1 MENYK
6 VAIIGGGPG
15 GYVAAIK
22 AAQLGAKTVLIEKE
36 KLGGICL
43 NWGCIPTKTLLKSA
57 KVYQY
62 VMNSEVFGIDIEDK
76 GCVRINWENMQDRK
90 ERVVNQLTGGVKSLL
105 EKNGV
110 DVING
115 EATVVSKNEISVNEQ
130 TIKTENIIIATG
142 SSPMIPPIEG
152 IHEAMEKGCV
162 VDSTG
167 LLEVKS
173 VPKELIV
180 IGAGVIGIEFACLF
194 STLGCKVTVLQR
206 SNEILGNIDK
216 DVRDTMEKKLLNM
229 GIEIIYGVNI
239 NKIEGDTAYI
249 EVSGELKQIRA
260 EKILVSTG
268 RVPNFKGIESL
279 DLEKTKRAIVTDE
292 RLRTNI
298 ENIYAIGDIIGKF
311 LLAHVASAEGIVAVQ
326 NIMGEDSKISYDNI
340 PGCIYAFPEI
350 ATVGLTEKDALEK
363 GYDVKISQ
371 FPMSANGKALAE
383 GEGSGF
389 IKIVADAN
397 QGEILGV
404 HIIGVHATDMISEA
418 LATIQL
424 EGTAHDLAKAIHPH
438 PTMSEI
444 VMEAAHGIVDRAIHL

>member
-1 MENYK
+1 MEKYNIA
-6 VAIIGGGPG
+6 VIGGGPG

-62 VMNSEVFGIDIEDK
+62 IMNSEIFGVDIEDK
-76 GCVRINWENMQDRK
+76 GCVHINWDNMQDRK
-90 ERVVNQLTGGVKSLL
+90 ERVVSQLTGGVKSLL

-110 DVING
+110 DVIMG
-115 EATVVSKNEISVNEQ
+115 EATVASKNEISVNGQ
-130 TIKTENIIIATG
+130 LIKAENIIIATG

-152 IHEAMEKGCV
+152 ISEAMENGHV

-167 LLEVKS
+167 LLEVEN
-173 VPKELIV
+173 VPKELVV

-194 STLGCKVTVLQR
+194 STLGCRVSVLQR
-206 SNEILGNIDK
+206 SNEILGNIDY
-216 DVRDTMEKKLLNM
+216 DVRKSMEKKLLNM
-229 GIEIIYGVNI
+229 GIEIIYGANI
-239 NKIEGDTAYI
+239 QKIDGDTVYI
-249 EVSGELKQIRA
+249 EVSGEARQIRA

-268 RVPNFKGIESL
+268 RVPNFKGLESL
-279 DLEKTKRAIVTDE
+279 ELEKTKRAIVTDE
-292 RLRTNI
+292 SLRTSI
-298 ENIYAIGDIIGKF
+298 ENIYAIGDVNGKF
-311 LLAHVASAEGIVAVQ
+311 LLAHVASAEGIVAAE
-326 NIMGEDSKISYDNI
+326 NIMGKDSKISYDNI

-350 ATVGLTEKDALEK
+350 ATVGLTEKKALEK
-363 GYDVKISQ
+363 GHDVKISK

-383 GEGSGF
+383 GESSGF
-389 IKIVADAN
+389 IKIVADEKY
-397 QGEILGV
+397 GKILGV

>member
-1 MENYK
+1 MAKYNIA
-6 VAIIGGGPG
+6 VIGGGPG

-22 AAQLGAKTVLIEKE
+22 AAQLGANTVLIEKE

-62 VMNSEVFGIDIEDK
+62 IMNSEVFGVDIKDK
-76 GCVRINWENMQDRK
+76 SCVHINWDNMQDRK
-90 ERVVNQLTGGVKSLL
+90 ERVVSQLTGGVKSLL

-110 DVING
+110 DVIMG
-115 EATVVSKNEISVNEQ
+115 EATVVSKNEIRVNGQ
-130 TIKTENIIIATG
+130 LIRTENIIIATG

-152 IHEAMEKGCV
+152 IHESVEKGHV

-167 LLEVKS
+167 LLEVEN
-173 VPKELIV
+173 VPKELVV

-194 STLGCKVTVLQR
+194 STLGCRVTVIQR
-206 SNEILGNIDK
+206 SNEILGNIDD
-216 DVRDTMEKKLLNM
+216 DVRKTMEKKLVNM
-229 GIEIIYGVNI
+229 GIEIVYGVNI
-239 NKIEGDTAYI
+239 KKIDGDTVHI
-249 EVSGELKQIRA
+249 EASGEAMQIRA
-260 EKILVSTG
+260 EKILISTG
-268 RVPNFKGIESL
+268 RVPNFKGLESL
-279 DLEKTKRAIVTDE
+279 KLEKTKRGVVTDE

-298 ENIYAIGDIIGKF
+298 ENIYAIGDINGKF
-311 LLAHVASAEGIVAVQ
+311 LLAHVASAEGIVAVE
-326 NIMGEDSKISYDNI
+326 NIMGKDSKISYDNI

-350 ATVGLTEKDALEK
+350 AAVGLTEKEAVEK
-363 GYDVKISQ
+363 GHNVKISQ

-383 GEGSGF
+383 GESSGF
-389 IKIVADAN
+389 IKIVADEE